1 MVWITEY
8 TTKEQSYCITLG
20 HQQFDR
26 GKDKN
31 KENMF
36 MVANFVNDILQVGPY
51 NISQYSI

>member
-26 GKDKN
+26 GKEKQREYVHGC
-31 KENMF
+31 KF
-36 MVANFVNDILQVGPY
+36 C
-51 NISQYSI
+51 